1 MKVNKGTL
9 SGSNPYTVT
18 GIPSGVSLKITDSLS
33 AVCTF
38 DTLITAPNCNCNPA
52 LPTLVTA
59 SLRVLCIGDTFP
71 TLKATV
77 VGLATV
83 EWFSTMTGT
92 NVLHTGLNFK
102 PAGTVP
108 AGGAF
113 FYAQALIMGNASC
126 PAAIS
131 TGRVMATI
139 NALDCTKEVDLA
151 LKKSISTKIA
161 RIGDVL
167 TYTLKVWNESNTNAT
182 GVEVTD
188 SIATTIQFVAGSFTS
203 SRGSAITG
211 NVIQWTIGSIAA
223 AGVPANGDTVTLTYQ
238 VKATQEGIHFNTAEI
253 CKTNE
258 KDVDST
264 PCNHDDDED
273 DIDHQR
279 FTVPL
284 TLCPTNKR
292 KQAFLPNISMLNGL
306 KTPAIR
312 RLLRGMWCY

>member
-1 MKVNKGTL
+1 
-9 SGSNPYTVT
+9 
-18 GIPSGVSLKITDSLS
+18 LS
-33 AVCTF
+33 A
-38 DTLITAPNCNCNPA
+38 
-52 LPTLVTA
+52 
-59 SLRVLCIGDTFP
+59 CIGDTFP

-113 FYAQALIMGNASC
+113 FYAQARSTDASC

-131 TGRVMATI
+131 TSRVMATI

-188 SIATTIQFVAGSFTS
+188 SIATTVQFVNGSFTS
-203 SRGSAITG
+203 SRGSAVVTG
-211 NVIQWTIGSIAA
+211 NVIQWAIGSIA
-223 AGVPANGDTVTLTYQ
+223 ANGDTVTLTYR

-264 PCNHDDDED
+264 PCNHDEDED
-273 DIDHQR
+273 DIDHQC
-279 FTVPL
+279 FTVPIA
-284 TLCPTNKR
+284 LCPTNKVEASIPS
-292 KQAFLPNISMLNGL
+292 KYINVKWFKDAGS
-306 KTPAIR
+306 TPIATGNVV
-312 RLLRGMWCY
+312 LLSEQGTYTFTADNQTCPATGCCPVIIEAGTDCCPDQLCVPFTIQKIKK